1 MPERDF
7 LHERHQLGDASF
19 HVAIDEIAEWWTVVH
34 QFIKVTAWEREGAH
48 GGFGHGFG
56 RIFAPTDD
64 AGCGEFTGLTGTDVK
79 EHDLV
84 SARRHLLHA
93 YGTLQDEEVSVAW
106 GSIFVAAAALFEAQ
120 QLRAVQPLPVA
131 RDYYNGEFR
140 KFGEPFGRGVA
151 LFLGVLTLA
160 FANSSPAVARGT
172 QRSTLKTRRPRF
184 AK

>member
-7 LHERHQLGDASF
+7 LHERRQLGDASF

-56 RIFAPTDD
+56 RIFAPTED
-64 AGCGEFTGLTGTDVK
+64 AGSGEFTGLTGTDVI

-93 YGTLQDEEVSVAW
+93 YGPLQDEEVSGAW
-106 GSIFVAAAALFEAQ
+106 GAIFVDAAAFFEAQ
-120 QLRAVQPLPVA
+120 LLRAVQPLAGA
-131 RDYYNGEFR
+131 RVSYHGEFR

-151 LFLGVLTLA
+151 LFHGVLILVVA
-160 FANSSPAVARGT
+160 FLVSAVVRGSLCLLCLF
-172 QRSTLKTRRPRF
+172 RCVVV
-184 AK
+184 

>member
-34 QFIKVTAWEREGAH
+34 QFIIVTAWEREGAH

-56 RIFAPTDD
+56 RIFAPTDV
-64 AGCGEFTGLTGTDVK
+64 AGSGEFTGLTETDVI

-93 YGTLQDEEVSVAW
+93 YGTLQDEEESVAS
-106 GSIFVAAAALFEAQ
+106 GAIFVDAAAFFEAQ
-120 QLRAVQPLPVA
+120 QLRAVQTLAVA
-131 RDYYNGEFR
+131 RVTYHGELR
-140 KFGEPFGRGVA
+140 KFGAPFGRGVA
-151 LFLGVLTLA
+151 LFHGVLTLA
-160 FANSSPAVARGT
+160 VANSAPAVARGT
-172 QRSTLKTRRPRF
+172 HRST
-184 AK
+184 